1 MLLGGLWHG
10 ASWNFVI
17 WGGYH
22 GVLLAIERAIWSR
35 RERTGLI
42 RLPLTILTFALA
54 CIGWVFFCAK
64 TFPAATYVIGQ
75 MFGNTAGKSLL
86 STWQWRLAIFSLVVA
101 LAEEY
106 GDALTR
112 LTRAPAWA
120 RSVAFVVALL
130 AIELFSATDQTIPFV
145 YFQF

>member
-22 GVLLAIERAIWSR
+22 GVLLAIERMVWGR
-35 RERTGLI
+35 REHTGLSRI
-42 RLPLTILTFALA
+42 PLTVLTFLLVS
-54 CIGWVFFCAK
+54 IGWVFFRAK
-64 TFPAATYVIGQ
+64 TLAGAVFVVEQ
-75 MFGNTAGKSLL
+75 MFSRFAGESLL
-86 STWQWRLAIFSLVVA
+86 NPWQIRMAVFALVVA

-106 GDALTR
+106 GGLLSR
-112 LTRAPAWA
+112 LTFSPAWVRTA
-120 RSVAFVVALL
+120 AVVIALL